1 MTVLVVEDDA
11 DVRDLVVLSLTHAG
25 FAVSTRGDGEAG
37 LAAAL
42 AEQPEVVILDWV
54 MPRLTGV
61 EVCRALRADPR
72 GVGVSVLLLTSRAHE
87 GDIDQGFE
95 VGADDYMVKPF
106 RAREL
111 TSRVD
116 TLIANKTR
124 AARRGARDS
133 AGQR

>member
-25 FAVSTRGDGEAG
+25 FEVSTRDNGVAG

-42 AEQPEVVILDWV
+42 DEQPEVVILDWV
-54 MPRLTGV
+54 MPRLSGL

-72 GVGVSVLLLTSRAHE
+72 GAEASVLLLTSRAQE
-87 GDIDQGFE
+87 GDIDQGFA
-95 VGADDYMVKPF
+95 VGANDYMVKPF

-116 TLIANKTR
+116 TLIANRKR
-124 AARRGARDS
+124 AARRLAVS
-133 AGQR
+133 